1 MFKDYRRLVIFD
13 TETSSLSPDDGE
25 ILELGAV
32 VLTRPEGEERFTEQE
47 DISVLIKN
55 DNPIPWNI
63 TQINH
68 IDDKM
73 CEKEKITGK
82 DYMDKSR
89 PQTCRGMH
97 SETNAISYSIRETDG
112 ATLYATI
119 FPCNDCT
126 KHIIANKIKRVV
138 FKNFYN
144 ENEYDVALNKF
155 KEAGVEVCNLNIS
168 FKRLIAI
175 DFFAAKENA
184 NFGIWKEDEREEVRE
199 FLSPHL

>member
-73 CEKEKITGK
+73 CEKDGISKKEFYELLTTMFGHKDTLIIAYNTPFDMKFIKAFMKKMNNEYVVNNDTLDLLEIARDRTHTFRGNKLCDMLVRYEITDEENSHRALDDCK
-82 DYMDKSR
+82 
-89 PQTCRGMH
+89 
-97 SETNAISYSIRETDG
+97 
-112 ATLYATI
+112 ATLKVMRA
-119 FPCNDCT
+119 FWKEKNDIE
-126 KHIIANKIKRVV
+126 KYIRR
-138 FKNFYN
+138 YN
-144 ENEYDVALNKF
+144 E
-155 KEAGVEVCNLNIS
+155 
-168 FKRLIAI
+168 
-175 DFFAAKENA
+175 
-184 NFGIWKEDEREEVRE
+184 GI
-199 FLSPHL
+199 

>member
-73 CEKEKITGK
+73 CEKDGISKEEFYELLTTMFGHKDTLIIAYNTPFDMKFIKAFMKKMNNEYVVNNDTLDLLEIAKDRTHTFRGNKLCDMLVRYEITDEENSHRALSDVK
-82 DYMDKSR
+82 
-89 PQTCRGMH
+89 
-97 SETNAISYSIRETDG
+97 
-112 ATLYATI
+112 ATLKVMRA
-119 FPCNDCT
+119 FWKEKNDIE
-126 KHIIANKIKRVV
+126 KYIRR
-138 FKNFYN
+138 YN
-144 ENEYDVALNKF
+144 E
-155 KEAGVEVCNLNIS
+155 
-168 FKRLIAI
+168 
-175 DFFAAKENA
+175 
-184 NFGIWKEDEREEVRE
+184 GI
-199 FLSPHL
+199 

>member
-32 VLTRPEGEERFTEQE
+32 ALTRAEGEERFTEQA

-73 CEKEKITGK
+73 CEKDGISKKEFYELLTTMFGHKDTLIIAYNTPFDMKFIKAFMKKMNNEYVVNNDTLDLLEIAKDRTHTFRGNKLCDMLVRYEITDEENSHRALDDVK
-82 DYMDKSR
+82 
-89 PQTCRGMH
+89 
-97 SETNAISYSIRETDG
+97 
-112 ATLYATI
+112 ATLKVMRA
-119 FPCNDCT
+119 FWKEKNDIE
-126 KHIIANKIKRVV
+126 KYIRR
-138 FKNFYN
+138 YN
-144 ENEYDVALNKF
+144 E
-155 KEAGVEVCNLNIS
+155 
-168 FKRLIAI
+168 
-175 DFFAAKENA
+175 
-184 NFGIWKEDEREEVRE
+184 GI
-199 FLSPHL
+199 

>member
-73 CEKEKITGK
+73 CEKDGISKKEFYDLLTTMFGHKDTLIIAYNTPFDMKFIKAFMKKMNNEYVVNNDTLDLLEIAKDRTHTFRGNKLCDMLVRYEITDEENSHRALDDVK
-82 DYMDKSR
+82 
-89 PQTCRGMH
+89 
-97 SETNAISYSIRETDG
+97 
-112 ATLYATI
+112 ATLKVMRA
-119 FPCNDCT
+119 FWKEKNDIE
-126 KHIIANKIKRVV
+126 KYIRR
-138 FKNFYN
+138 YN
-144 ENEYDVALNKF
+144 E
-155 KEAGVEVCNLNIS
+155 
-168 FKRLIAI
+168 
-175 DFFAAKENA
+175 
-184 NFGIWKEDEREEVRE
+184 GI
-199 FLSPHL
+199 

>member
-73 CEKEKITGK
+73 CEKDGISKKEFYDLLTTIFGHKDTLIIAYNTPFDMKFIKAFMKKMNNEYVVNNDTLDLLEIAKDRTHTFRGNKLCDMLVRYEITDEENSHRALSDVK
-82 DYMDKSR
+82 
-89 PQTCRGMH
+89 
-97 SETNAISYSIRETDG
+97 
-112 ATLYATI
+112 ATLKVMRA
-119 FPCNDCT
+119 FWKEKNDIE
-126 KHIIANKIKRVV
+126 KYIRR
-138 FKNFYN
+138 YN
-144 ENEYDVALNKF
+144 E
-155 KEAGVEVCNLNIS
+155 
-168 FKRLIAI
+168 
-175 DFFAAKENA
+175 
-184 NFGIWKEDEREEVRE
+184 GI
-199 FLSPHL
+199 

>member
-73 CEKEKITGK
+73 FEK
-82 DYMDKSR
+82 Y
-89 PQTCRGMH
+89 
-97 SETNAISYSIRETDG
+97 
-112 ATLYATI
+112 
-119 FPCNDCT
+119 
-126 KHIIANKIKRVV
+126 
-138 FKNFYN
+138 
-144 ENEYDVALNKF
+144 
-155 KEAGVEVCNLNIS
+155 
-168 FKRLIAI
+168 
-175 DFFAAKENA
+175 
-184 NFGIWKEDEREEVRE
+184 
-199 FLSPHL
+199 

>member
-73 CEKEKITGK
+73 CEKDGISKKEFYDLLTTIFGHKDTLIIAYNTPFDMKFIKAFMKKMNNEYVVNNDTLDLLEIAKDRTHTFRGNKLCDMLVRYEITDEENSHRALDDVK
-82 DYMDKSR
+82 
-89 PQTCRGMH
+89 
-97 SETNAISYSIRETDG
+97 
-112 ATLYATI
+112 ATLKVMRA
-119 FPCNDCT
+119 FWKEKNDIE
-126 KHIIANKIKRVV
+126 KYIRR
-138 FKNFYN
+138 YN
-144 ENEYDVALNKF
+144 E
-155 KEAGVEVCNLNIS
+155 
-168 FKRLIAI
+168 
-175 DFFAAKENA
+175 
-184 NFGIWKEDEREEVRE
+184 GI
-199 FLSPHL
+199 

>member
-1 MFKDYRRLVIFD
+1 MFKDYRRLVVFD

-73 CEKEKITGK
+73 CEKDGISKKEFYELLTTMFGHKDTLIIAYNTPFDMKFIKAFMKKMNNEYVVNNDTLDLLEIAKDRTHTFRGNKLCDMLVRYEITDEENSHRALDDCK
-82 DYMDKSR
+82 
-89 PQTCRGMH
+89 
-97 SETNAISYSIRETDG
+97 
-112 ATLYATI
+112 ATLKVMRA
-119 FPCNDCT
+119 FWKEKNDIE
-126 KHIIANKIKRVV
+126 KYIRR
-138 FKNFYN
+138 YN
-144 ENEYDVALNKF
+144 E
-155 KEAGVEVCNLNIS
+155 
-168 FKRLIAI
+168 
-175 DFFAAKENA
+175 
-184 NFGIWKEDEREEVRE
+184 GI
-199 FLSPHL
+199 